1 MTVAVEQIMEMLGSK
16 TNGEEIFAGTVLE
29 PAANALLDWTKTL
42 QDGNRSVMVA
52 RMPYDMV
59 WAR

>member
-1 MTVAVEQIMEMLGSK
+1 MEETKMGEKTVVD
-16 TNGEEIFAGTVLE
+16 FAGTVLE
-29 PAANALLDWTKTL
+29 PAANALLDWTKAL